1 MECLVI
7 IGRSLIISSTVLPKL
22 CSHCVYKFSIGI
34 CIGVA
39 ILYTQKFLW
48 WSTFVLLKL
57 WCNFIIFEELS
68 FQGVAF
74 VLWRYV
80 SIRLCDSVVQGHH
93 PVSQLS
99 RDFWVALEGEILNG
113 SRCPIQTILL
123 LWLLQKMRLQLAMHL
138 EEYPAM
144 HTNHPVAAALNS
156 YILKASIINC
166 TYLQP
171 AFVRDT

>member
-1 MECLVI
+1 MYRYSYTVYTEIFVVI
-7 IGRSLIISSTVLPKL
+7 NFRVIKIVM
-22 CSHCVYKFSIGI
+22 Y
-34 CIGVA
+34 
-39 ILYTQKFLW
+39 
-48 WSTFVLLKL
+48 
-57 WCNFIIFEELS
+57 FIIFEELS

-99 RDFWVALEGEILNG
+99 RDFWVAAEGEIL
-113 SRCPIQTILL
+113 RCPIQTILSL
-123 LWLLQKMRLQLAMHL
+123 RLLQKMRLQLAMCL

-144 HTNHPVAAALNS
+144 HKNHPVAAALHS
-156 YILKASIINC
+156 YILKASIINY

-171 AFVRDT
+171 AFVQDT